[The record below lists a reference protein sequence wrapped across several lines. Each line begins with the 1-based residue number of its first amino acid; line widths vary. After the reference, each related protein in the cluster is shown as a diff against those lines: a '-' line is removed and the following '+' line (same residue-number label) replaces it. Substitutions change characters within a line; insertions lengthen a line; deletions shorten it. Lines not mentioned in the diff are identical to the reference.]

1 MSKNEIKKLE
11 SIQLKSL
18 CSLIGLPK
26 STPYIGL
33 LSEVGIWTIEERM
46 KYRKLMLYH
55 NLINSDD
62 KRLARNIVLGQR
74 EEGEKDSFYDTVKE
88 MASSLSINVECIDS
102 MKKSELKKKIKT
114 QIEKKMVDKVNS
126 QLHMKK
132 LRFIRR
138 QSNFN
143 RNEYVVEMDASS
155 AIQVMKTRLNMLPIY
170 GNYKHDLSIPR
181 SCPLCKGEDDTTE
194 HMILCPEVENDN
206 ITPEDLTSQE
216 NTELWSQINE
226 LIKHNV
232 EKRKVKGGKIS
243 KNWNI

>member
-74 EEGEKDSFYDTVKE
+74 EEEEKDSFYDTVKE

-181 SCPLCKGEDDTTE
+181 SCPLCKGK
-194 HMILCPEVENDN
+194 C
-206 ITPEDLTSQE
+206 
-216 NTELWSQINE
+216 
-226 LIKHNV
+226 
-232 EKRKVKGGKIS
+232 KV
-243 KNWNI
+243 